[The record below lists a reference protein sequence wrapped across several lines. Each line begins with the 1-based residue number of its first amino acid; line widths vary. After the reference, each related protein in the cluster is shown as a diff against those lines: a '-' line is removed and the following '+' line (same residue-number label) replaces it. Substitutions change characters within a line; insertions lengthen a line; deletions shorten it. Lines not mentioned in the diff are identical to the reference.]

1 MRFGGVV
8 DDNFSIMS
16 GGVRYAACV
25 RVECVLLDNYVILHR
40 ISLKGT

>member
-25 RVECVLLDNYVILHR
+25 RVECVSKEYGVVWH
-40 ISLKGT
+40 